1 MAVVWPI
8 VEKAIKVTSWDV
20 EEEAPV
26 VRSMGCV
33 GIITRQEV
41 EILLRLTDNL
51 TTNIGISVTQSSRLS
66 SAKVKILKQTW
77 WTVRSVK

>member
-8 VEKAIKVTSWDV
+8 VETAIKVTSWDV

-26 VRSMGCV
+26 VRSMFCV

-41 EILLRLTDNL
+41 EILLRLTNNL

>member
-26 VRSMGCV
+26 VRSMVCV

>member
-26 VRSMGCV
+26 VRSMVCV

-41 EILLRLTDNL
+41 EILLRLTNNL

>member
-26 VRSMGCV
+26 VRSMVCV

-41 EILLRLTDNL
+41 EILLRLTDDL